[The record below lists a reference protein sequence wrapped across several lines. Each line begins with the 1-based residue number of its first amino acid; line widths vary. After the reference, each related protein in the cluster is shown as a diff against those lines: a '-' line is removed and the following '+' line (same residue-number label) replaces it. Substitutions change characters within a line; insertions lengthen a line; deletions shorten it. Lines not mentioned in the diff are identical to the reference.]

1 METKERIRKA
11 YEYLRSTGKI
21 HTQQDV
27 ADIMGVKKENISR
40 AFNGNKSYLTENF
53 IKRFNNSFNE
63 IFNID
68 WFLTGH
74 GEMLNTSTVVI
85 GDRNQGDV
93 SQNGTMNKN
102 TISISLPESGMQK
115 IIKPNG
121 EVEITPL
128 NSKDSEYLELLKKK
142 DEQIDKLILLL
153 EKNMS
158 K

>member
-1 METKERIRKA
+1 
-11 YEYLRSTGKI
+11 
-21 HTQQDV
+21 
-27 ADIMGVKKENISR
+27 
-40 AFNGNKSYLTENF
+40 
-53 IKRFNNSFNE
+53 
-63 IFNID
+63 
-68 WFLTGH
+68 
-74 GEMLNTSTVVI
+74 
-85 GDRNQGDV
+85 
-93 SQNGTMNKN
+93 MNKN